1 MLDPVHSICTIKVQ
15 QQNYSDTHMHTQTG
29 FYPEITWRFFVLQS
43 MSIISNTSHTGF
55 WICASLMRCSMCKQK
70 QWDLQNVLT
79 RRSKSATAR
88 YNLSCTLKSTCHI
101 TSHILLETPA
111 DNSQMHGRG
120 NDLSCSAV
128 VQRGTF
134 SVFSLVLVG
143 VTF

>member
-1 MLDPVHSICTIKVQ
+1 MLDPVHSKCTIKVQ
-15 QQNYSDTHMHTQTG
+15 QQNYSDTCIHKQDFTQKSPG
-29 FYPEITWRFFVLQS
+29 DFFVLRS

-120 NDLSCSAV
+120 NYLSCSAV

>member
-1 MLDPVHSICTIKVQ
+1 M
-15 QQNYSDTHMHTQTG
+15 
-29 FYPEITWRFFVLQS
+29 LQS
-43 MSIISNTSHTGF
+43 MSIISNTSHNGF
-55 WICASLMRCSMCKQK
+55 WICASLMRCSLCKQK

-120 NDLSCSAV
+120 NDLSYSAV
-128 VQRGTF
+128 IQRGTF

-143 VTF
+143 VTFCSLQVHTKGVFPNQKASCADTESSDVLLMLYQ